1 VFRISTSRAARKP
14 VMQRFRVRQ
23 CRADLA
29 ASPRSCD
36 EPAMGNCKLCQ
47 DNVAE
52 SNGLCEKCMDTLGII
67 EMPPPRRRPT
77 PCLKC
82 NSMKFIRV
90 IPRAHSVRLGIDRNQ
105 PELAPLTLTQAPKLD
120 PRLSG
125 NGFNVIAPSVVLGDG
140 MLEAYTCLKCGF
152 VEWYVEDPE
161 EIPIGPEYMSEVID
175 YESDAPYR

>member
-1 VFRISTSRAARKP
+1 
-14 VMQRFRVRQ
+14 
-23 CRADLA
+23 
-29 ASPRSCD
+29 
-36 EPAMGNCKLCQ
+36 MGNCKLCQ